1 MKNRNITFTT
11 ILLVLGCF
19 SLSPAVKAVDGAPPI
34 AGLWEV
40 HYFHGTE
47 QWNQT
52 YDQWHSD
59 GLEFEVAGLAPGAM
73 CQGTWRQ
80 MARGTIQ
87 LFHVA
92 WTFDASGVL
101 TGHWEEIQTDTV
113 SADRRTYQGTYDTKF
128 YDLNG
133 NFLFEDTGTLTAERL
148 PEHY

>member
-1 MKNRNITFTT
+1 MKKLNITFAT
-11 ILLVLGCF
+11 ILLALGCLA
-19 SLSPAVKAVDGAPPI
+19 LSPTVKADPPI
-34 AGLWEV
+34 VGLWEV

-59 GLEFEVAGLAPGAM
+59 GLEFEVAGLFPGAM
-73 CQGTWRQ
+73 CQGTWT
-80 MARGTIQ
+80 MARGTVQ

-92 WTFDASGVL
+92 WTFDANGMLS
-101 TGHWEEIQTDTV
+101 GHWEETQTDTV
-113 SADRRTYQGTYDTKF
+113 SHDRRTYQGTYDTKF